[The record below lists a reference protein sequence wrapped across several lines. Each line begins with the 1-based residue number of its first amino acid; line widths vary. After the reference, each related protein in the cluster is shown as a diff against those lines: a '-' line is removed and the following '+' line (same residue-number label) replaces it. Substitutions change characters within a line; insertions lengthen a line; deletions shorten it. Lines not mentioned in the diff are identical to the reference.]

1 MPLPVLLV
9 MTVTRTRSLPFL
21 LTISSLFQV
30 IYLPVISTRKLPGR
44 LGILT
49 EQGEGS

>member
-9 MTVTRTRSLPFL
+9 MTRTRSLPFL
-21 LTISSLFQV
+21 PVLFQV

-49 EQGEGS
+49 VRRIYPLVLH